1 MRFKGKVA
9 VVTGGGSGIGQEVAR
24 RFVAEGGSVVINGR
38 DEAKLKAAAQSIDP
52 SGKRT
57 AIHAGDIA
65 KPAVGDALVET
76 AVRTFGKL
84 DALFNNAGV
93 FRPKPF
99 LELDEAE
106 YDWFIDTIL
115 KGKFFTAQAAAR
127 QMRKTGGGAIVQTGS
142 MWALQAIGATPS
154 AAYSAANAGVHAM
167 VRNLAIEL
175 APDRIRI
182 NAVAPAVV
190 ETPVYGTFLSE
201 EQVRSVLPTFNTF
214 HPLGRN
220 GQPGDIAE
228 SILFLASE
236 QSSWIT
242 GVVLPVDGGVMA
254 GRQAA

>member
-1 MRFKGKVA
+1 
-9 VVTGGGSGIGQEVAR
+9 
-24 RFVAEGGSVVINGR
+24 
-38 DEAKLKAAAQSIDP
+38 
-52 SGKRT
+52 
-57 AIHAGDIA
+57 
-65 KPAVGDALVET
+65 
-76 AVRTFGKL
+76 
-84 DALFNNAGV
+84 
-93 FRPKPF
+93 
-99 LELDEAE
+99 
-106 YDWFIDTIL
+106 
-115 KGKFFTAQAAAR
+115 
-127 QMRKTGGGAIVQTGS
+127 
-142 MWALQAIGATPS
+142 
-154 AAYSAANAGVHAM
+154 M

-201 EQVRSVLPTFNTF
+201 EQVRNVLPTFNTF